1 LFFSLLFYAFLC
13 FAKKCNNLIKSILTE
28 IEGKRKQLFDSPTG
42 YLFNHKRL
50 IINRL
55 SAFFIFRCNIGAIS
69 ETPETDESP
78 LHITSIDN
86 DFFHDT
92 FTAGLNDG
100 KVETGCHLGS
110 RKREGDDLIFG
121 SCDHQP
127 VYFYTAQAH

>member
-1 LFFSLLFYAFLC
+1 MKAG
-13 FAKKCNNLIKSILTE
+13 E
-28 IEGKRKQLFDSPTG
+28 SPTG

-78 LHITSIDN
+78 LHITLIDD
-86 DFFHDT
+86 DFFYYT
-92 FTAGLNDG
+92 LTARLNDG
-100 KVETGCHLGS
+100 NVESGLQIGS
-110 RKREGDDLIFG
+110 LKRERDDLIFG

-127 VYFYTAQAH
+127 VDFYTAQVH